1 MREYSQAVTLH
12 MFTLQKLADGT
23 TEYLGVISRGGVNPK
38 NEKVFLKAKGALRL
52 DEHDTRKK
60 ERLFALL
67 LGVSGAFLGS
77 WFATW
82 LN

>member
-12 MFTLQKLADGT
+12 MFTLPQTADGT
-23 TEYLGVISRGGVNPK
+23 TEYLSVISRGSVNPK
-38 NEKVFLKAKGALRL
+38 NEKVFLKAKGALHL
-52 DEHDTRKK
+52 DEYDTKKK
-60 ERLFALL
+60 ERLFALF

-82 LN
+82 LK